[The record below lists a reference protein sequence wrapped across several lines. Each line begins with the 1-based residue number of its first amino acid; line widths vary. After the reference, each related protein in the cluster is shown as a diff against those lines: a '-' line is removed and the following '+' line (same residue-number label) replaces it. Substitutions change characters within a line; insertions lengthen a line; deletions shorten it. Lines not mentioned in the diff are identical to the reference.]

1 MEERYIWMRLGITL
15 SGTEEEI
22 ESLFNDDDRS
32 YEVLTK
38 ILQERRFEI
47 TGDSYIPEP
56 SVEGYNDEYG
66 TEHKVMEYGFE
77 L

>member
-1 MEERYIWMRLGITL
+1 MEERYIWMRLGISL
-15 SGTEEEI
+15 RGTEEEI
-22 ESLFNDDDRS
+22 ESLFNDDDNS

-47 TGDSYIPEP
+47 IGDSYIPETV
-56 SVEGYNDEYG
+56 VEEYNKEYNTQHEVG
-66 TEHKVMEYGFE
+66 DYGFN